1 MTEGSEFESQLGQV
15 FHFCVLSG
23 VQPPVQWAP
32 EALSP
37 GVKQQ
42 GCEADYSPPTSAQVK
57 KTWIYT
63 STPPYVF
70 MA

>member
-1 MTEGSEFESQLGQV
+1 MILGPT
-15 FHFCVLSG
+15 
-23 VQPPVQWAP
+23 QPVIQWIP
-32 EALSP
+32 ETLTT
-37 GVKQQ
+37 GVKQL
-42 GCEADYSPPTSAQVK
+42 GLEADHSLPTSVKVK